1 MNRLTTTLLVFT
13 LAVLPAVSAQT
24 GPGEIKITIPKI
36 DVQIPGLTVN
46 EDGTTHSV
54 MDNHQTVTFDCKKE
68 SVSIMG
74 SHNQVTIKGDCTSVS
89 IMGSHNTI
97 TIEKVPSLSFMGSY
111 NTVTVD
117 TLGSASL
124 MGSNNTLTWS
134 KGQEGDPSVSN
145 LGKDNT
151 VTKAAQ

>member
-1 MNRLTTTLLVFT
+1 MKRLAATLLMFA
-13 LAVLPAVSAQT
+13 LAGLPAVSAQT

-36 DVQIPGLTVN
+36 DVQVPGLTVN
-46 EDGTTHSV
+46 ENGTTHTV
-54 MDNHQTVTFDCKKE
+54 TDNHQTVTFDCKKE
-68 SVSIMG
+68 AVSIMG

-97 TIEKVPSLSFMGSY
+97 TIEKVPTLSVMGSF

-134 KGQEGDPSVSN
+134 KGQAGDPAVSN

-151 VTKAAQ
+151 VTKAAK

>member
-1 MNRLTTTLLVFT
+1 MNRLTTILLVSA
-13 LAVLPAVSAQT
+13 LAGLPAVMAQT

-36 DVQIPGLTVN
+36 DVQVPGLTVN

-68 SVSIMG
+68 AVSIMG
-74 SHNQVTIKGDCTSVS
+74 NHNLVTIKGDCTSVS
-89 IMGSHNTI
+89 ILGNHNTV
-97 TIEKVPSLSFMGSY
+97 TIEKVPTLSFMGND
-111 NTVTVD
+111 NTATVD

-124 MGSNNTLTWS
+124 MGNNNTLTWS
-134 KGQEGDPSVSN
+134 KGQEGDPTVSN

-151 VTKAAQ
+151 VAKAAE